1 MKILYT
7 AFNGKS
13 NSSKVLLD
21 NIKCNESDKLYLKN
35 SFVTSINQLKNKLV
49 ENNYDLIISFGQA
62 PLNYN
67 NIKIEIHG
75 KNNTDIYNTN
85 YDFSK
90 LGYKLKLNGFNVII
104 SHDAGNYLC
113 NNIYYYGLKYISE
126 QNLNCD
132 MIFVHIPRLDN
143 IDISLLSKLFWWVVL
158 FFTFDFRLV
167 VL

>member
-1 MKILYT
+1 MKILY
-7 AFNGKS
+7 
-13 NSSKVLLD
+13 
-21 NIKCNESDKLYLKN
+21 
-35 SFVTSINQLKNKLV
+35 FVTSINQLKNKLV

-75 KNNTDIYNTN
+75 KNNTDIYNTK

-143 IDISLLSKLFWWVVL
+143 IDISLLSKLF
-158 FFTFDFRLV
+158 
-167 VL
+167 

>member
-35 SFVTSINQLKNKLV
+35 SFVTSINQLENKLV

-75 KNNTDIYNTN
+75 KNNTDIYNTK

-143 IDISLLSKLFWWVVL
+143 IDISLLSKLF
-158 FFTFDFRLV
+158 
-167 VL
+167 